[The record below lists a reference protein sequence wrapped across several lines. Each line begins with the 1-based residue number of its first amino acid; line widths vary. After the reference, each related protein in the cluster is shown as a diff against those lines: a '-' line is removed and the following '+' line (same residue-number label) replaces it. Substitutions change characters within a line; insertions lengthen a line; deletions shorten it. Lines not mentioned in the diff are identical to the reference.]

1 MRITDLLKSTAI
13 ELNVSVASKDEA
25 IDKLIALH
33 EKAGNLKDAA
43 KFKEEILKREG
54 HSSTA
59 IGEGIAVPH
68 AKSAAVKA
76 PALALITVPSGIDY
90 GAPDGKPSD
99 LLFMIAATEDG
110 DVHLEILSRLM
121 VIRIADADFVCAV
134 IVILAVDCYGFLAA
148 ERTADC
154 TCNVNFDFFNRY
166 TGFNLLGCGVCT
178 DLIKASVRKQISRF
192 CLKGDGTFTAV

>member
-25 IDKLIALH
+25 IDRLIALH

-43 KFKEEILKREG
+43 KFKDEILKREA

-76 PALALITVPSGIDY
+76 PALA
-90 GAPDGKPSD
+90 
-99 LLFMIAATEDG
+99 
-110 DVHLEILSRLM
+110 
-121 VIRIADADFVCAV
+121 
-134 IVILAVDCYGFLAA
+134 
-148 ERTADC
+148 
-154 TCNVNFDFFNRY
+154 
-166 TGFNLLGCGVCT
+166 
-178 DLIKASVRKQISRF
+178 
-192 CLKGDGTFTAV
+192 

>member
-25 IDKLIALH
+25 IDRLIALH

-43 KFKEEILKREG
+43 EFKEEILKREG

-76 PALALITVPSGIDY
+76 PALSLITVPSGIDY

-99 LLFMIAATEDG
+99 LLFMIAAT
-110 DVHLEILSRLM
+110 
-121 VIRIADADFVCAV
+121 
-134 IVILAVDCYGFLAA
+134 
-148 ERTADC
+148 
-154 TCNVNFDFFNRY
+154 
-166 TGFNLLGCGVCT
+166 
-178 DLIKASVRKQISRF
+178 
-192 CLKGDGTFTAV
+192 